1 MTKILMQQVL
11 GNDWQQLP
19 EAIQRHYRLGDG
31 EESRLAG
38 TMQIDYPA
46 YLFPL
51 IWLIHLFG
59 GLLLWRAPAAYA
71 EVDKTAD
78 AAGLI
83 WRRRLDYPDGRS
95 DCFNSRMAYVADRE
109 LAEYIGFGFVLR
121 LRVSVENGDLLY
133 RSLGHFWQC
142 GSWVVP
148 IPDWLLLGSTT
159 IRECAL
165 AADRFYLDFEI
176 RHPWWGLSY
185 QYRGEFAYR

>member
-1 MTKILMQQVL
+1 M
-11 GNDWQQLP
+11 
-19 EAIQRHYRLGDG
+19 
-31 EESRLAG
+31 
-38 TMQIDYPA
+38 
-46 YLFPL
+46 
-51 IWLIHLFG
+51 
-59 GLLLWRAPAAYA
+59 
-71 EVDKTAD
+71 DKTAD

-109 LAEYIGFGFVLR
+109 LAEYIGFGFGFGLR
-121 LRVSVENGDLLY
+121 LQVSVENGDLLY